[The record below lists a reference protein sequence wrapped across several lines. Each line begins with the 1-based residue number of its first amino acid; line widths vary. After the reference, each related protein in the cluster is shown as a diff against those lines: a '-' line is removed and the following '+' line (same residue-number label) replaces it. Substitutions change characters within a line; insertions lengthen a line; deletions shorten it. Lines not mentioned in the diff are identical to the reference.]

1 MRLSRDGDG
10 RDTGLVLS
18 NSPLDLLVLAVVSP
32 LVLSLGNKDVVL
44 VDLSFLDL
52 GLSAGQGAEVTT
64 ALETFRGD
72 ESLDLGSLGVGLSIL
87 LLLRLDLSADDKLS
101 DIIVLGQV
109 EEFADLRCSLG
120 SQSLRQDVVGQS
132 WDIGVSL
139 LDYAEGEYGDIVSNN
154 ASSDRLSDT
163 LSGSSR
169 SVARVTL
176 G

>member
-1 MRLSRDGDG
+1 MFRLRPTKQHNRDVSYYCPVPLALPTVRKKQRKDATERMRLSRDGDG

-72 ESLDLGSLGVGLSIL
+72 ESLDLGTVVWVRKIMKAKRSGTSLSETELPMHS
-87 LLLRLDLSADDKLS
+87 
-101 DIIVLGQV
+101 
-109 EEFADLRCSLG
+109 EE
-120 SQSLRQDVVGQS
+120 
-132 WDIGVSL
+132 
-139 LDYAEGEYGDIVSNN
+139 
-154 ASSDRLSDT
+154 
-163 LSGSSR
+163 
-169 SVARVTL
+169 
-176 G
+176 

>member
-72 ESLDLGSLGVGLSIL
+72 ESLDLGTVVWVREIMKRKRSGTSLSETELPMHS
-87 LLLRLDLSADDKLS
+87 
-101 DIIVLGQV
+101 
-109 EEFADLRCSLG
+109 EE
-120 SQSLRQDVVGQS
+120 
-132 WDIGVSL
+132 
-139 LDYAEGEYGDIVSNN
+139 
-154 ASSDRLSDT
+154 
-163 LSGSSR
+163 
-169 SVARVTL
+169 
-176 G
+176 